1 MLVLNKAIAS
11 VLKELR
17 KARNISQEELA
28 SAINSHQVYI
38 SEIENGKKQPS
49 VTVLYNIAEFYNI
62 SLTEFFSEVE
72 SRIKKRYTLGTVSNS
87 EYLNVAESPSNNKKY
102 R

>member
-1 MLVLNKAIAS
+1 MLNKAIAS

-62 SLTEFFSEVE
+62 SLTEFFTEVE
-72 SRIKKRYTLGTVSNS
+72 SRIKKNHTLSTVSNS
-87 EYLNVAESPSNNKKY
+87 GYINVAESPSNKY

>member
-62 SLTEFFSEVE
+62 SLTEFFTEVE
-72 SRIKKRYTLGTVSNS
+72 SRIKKIHTLSTVSNS
-87 EYLNVAESPSNNKKY
+87 GYINVAESPSNKY